1 MSRRQE
7 TPCGAAHEF
16 GGMMVTVVNVLWILV
31 ITASI
36 VFVIYQRR
44 EKLTCIAGMMIA
56 MTLGMMVSLTLG
68 ILIGVYMHHDVT
80 KSTILA
86 VVAGM
91 IAGYS
96 AGKPVSLMAAMDGML
111 AGIMGGMMGAM
122 LGVML
127 VFPTAMVWFI
137 NILFAAVMVVL
148 LQLIKEET
156 GTAKKEENE
165 GKRPFFGS
173 VGMMVGLIALTG
185 GLFVVKSDLFGV
197 SQASSHEAGSH
208 SSAQAEI
215 MGDVQEA
222 TITVSASGYSPQ
234 HLEVKAGIP
243 ARIHFR
249 TEEDADCLRQVV
261 SEELGINSILEP
273 GKDNSI
279 VLQEVKPG
287 TYRYTCGMGL
297 FEGTITVKE

>member
-1 MSRRQE
+1 MI
-7 TPCGAAHEF
+7 
-16 GGMMVTVVNVLWILV
+16 VTVVNVLWILAV
-31 ITASI
+31 TAYI

-68 ILIGVYMHHDVT
+68 ILIGVYVNHDVT

-86 VVAGM
+86 VVAGL
-91 IAGYS
+91 IAGYA

-127 VFPTAMVWFI
+127 VIPTAMVWFI

-156 GTAKKEENE
+156 GTAKKEESE
-165 GKRPFFGS
+165 VKRPFFGS
-173 VGMMVGLIALTG
+173 VGMMVGLVALTG
-185 GLFVVKSDLFGV
+185 VLFVVETDRFGV
-197 SQASSHEAGSH
+197 SQASSHGTGHH

-215 MGDVQEA
+215 TGNVQEA

-234 HLEVKAGIP
+234 HIEVKAGIP
-243 ARIHFR
+243 AKIHFQ
-249 TEEDADCLRQVV
+249 TEEAADCFRQVV
-261 SEELGINSILEP
+261 SEELGINRILEA
-273 GKDNSI
+273 GKDNYI
-279 VLQEVKPG
+279 VLQDVKPG

>member
-1 MSRRQE
+1 MI
-7 TPCGAAHEF
+7 
-16 GGMMVTVVNVLWILV
+16 VTVVNVLWILV
-31 ITASI
+31 ITAYI

-68 ILIGVYMHHDVT
+68 ILIGVYVYHDVT
-80 KSTILA
+80 RSTILA

-96 AGKPVSLMAAMDGML
+96 AGKPVSMMAAMDGML

-127 VFPTAMVWFI
+127 AVPTAMVWFI
-137 NILFAAVMVVL
+137 NILFAAVMIVL

-165 GKRPFFGS
+165 VKRPLFGS
-173 VGMMVGLIALTG
+173 VGMMVGLVVLTG
-185 GLFVVKSDLFGV
+185 VLYVVTTDLFGV

-215 MGDVQEA
+215 TGDVQEA
-222 TITVSASGYSPQ
+222 TITVSAAGYSPQ
-234 HLEVKAGIP
+234 NIELKAGVP
-243 ARIHFR
+243 AKIHFQI
-249 TEEDADCLRQVV
+249 EEDAGCLRQVV
-261 SEELGINSILEP
+261 SKELGINNTFEVK
-273 GKDNSI
+273 KDNYI
-279 VLQEVKPG
+279 VLQDVKPG
-287 TYRYTCGMGL
+287 TYQYICGMGL
-297 FEGTITVKE
+297 YGGTITVK